1 MSIRHSLLAL
11 LQDRPRYGYQLR
23 SEFEERTGATWPL
36 NIGQVY
42 TTLDRLE
49 RDGLVRNDGDDGDGH
64 VIYSITDA
72 GLMDVRNWFAQPVE
86 RSNPPRNE
94 LAIKLALAV
103 TLPGVDVAAIIRAQR
118 TASMKSLQDYTRAR
132 RESARAGDSPG
143 ERATGHGAVPVPAD
157 TAWLLVLD
165 SLIFSTEAEIRWLD
179 HCESRMV
186 QLARAA
192 AKASAAGADSGPGAG
207 GAGAPPEPAAP
218 GAAHGPAA
226 PGAAHGAAALAAAKA
241 KVGRR

>member
-23 SEFEERTGATWPL
+23 VEFESRTGATWPL

-49 RDGLVRNDGDDGDGH
+49 RDGLVCRDGSDGEGR
-64 VIYSITDA
+64 VLYSITAA
-72 GLMDVRNWFAQPVE
+72 GRSEVGGWFTAPVE

-103 TLPGVDVAAIIRAQR
+103 TLPGVDVQGIIQSQR
-118 TASMKSLQDYTRAR
+118 TASIRALQDYTKAR
-132 RESARAGDSPG
+132 RESANAQR
-143 ERATGHGAVPVPAD
+143 PAD

-165 SLIFSTEAEIRWLD
+165 SLIFQTEAEVRWLD
-179 HCESRMV
+179 LCEARMV
-186 QLARAA
+186 QQAQ
-192 AKASAAGADSGPGAG
+192 
-207 GAGAPPEPAAP
+207 AAP
-218 GAAHGPAA
+218 RG
-226 PGAAHGAAALAAAKA
+226 LN
-241 KVGRR
+241 